1 MKLQINAVNFDARTQ
16 LQDFIQ
22 QKVNKLDT
30 FYDRIIEGE
39 VFLKLDNNNQIAN
52 KIVEIKLFVPGS
64 TLFTKE
70 EADSF
75 ETATDQALDSITR
88 QLKKYKDK
96 ITTH

>member
-1 MKLQINAVNFDARTQ
+1 MKLQINAVHFDASDQ
-16 LQDFIQ
+16 LTDFIQ

-30 FYDRIIEGE
+30 FYDRIVEGE
-39 VFLKLDNNNQIAN
+39 VFLKFDNNNQITN

-75 ETATDQALDSITR
+75 ETATDQALDSMTR

-96 ITTH
+96 LTAH

>member
-1 MKLQINAVNFDARTQ
+1 MKLQINAVNFDARTE
-16 LQDFIQ
+16 LQDFVQ
-22 QKVNKLDT
+22 QKMNKLDT
-30 FYDRIIEGE
+30 FYDRIVEGE
-39 VFLKLDNNNQIAN
+39 VFLKLDNNNQISN

-75 ETATDQALDSITR
+75 ETATDKALNSMTR

>member
-1 MKLQINAVNFDARTQ
+1 MKLQINAVNFDARTE
-16 LQDFIQ
+16 LQDFVQ
-22 QKVNKLDT
+22 QKINKLDT
-30 FYDRIIEGE
+30 FYDRIVEGE

-52 KIVEIKLFVPGS
+52 KIVEIKIFVPGS

-75 ETATDQALDSITR
+75 ETATDKALDSMTR

-96 ITTH
+96 ITAH

>member
-1 MKLQINAVNFDARTQ
+1 MKLQINAVQFHASDQ
-16 LQDFIQ
+16 LTEFLQ
-22 QKVNKLDT
+22 QKIDKLDT

-39 VFLKLDNNNQIAN
+39 VYLKLDNNNQISN
-52 KIVEIKLFVPGS
+52 KIVEIKLFVPGT

-75 ETATDQALDSITR
+75 ETATDKALDSMSR

>member
-16 LQDFIQ
+16 LQDFVQ
-22 QKVNKLDT
+22 QKVNKLET

-75 ETATDQALDSITR
+75 ETATDKALDSMTR

>member
-1 MKLQINAVNFDARTQ
+1 MKLQINAVHFDASQQ
-16 LQDFIQ
+16 LTDFLQ
-22 QKVNKLDT
+22 QKINKLDT

-39 VFLKLDNNNQIAN
+39 VFLKLDNNNHNN

-75 ETATDQALDSITR
+75 ETATDKALDSMTR

-96 ITTH
+96 IMTH

>member
-22 QKVNKLDT
+22 QKVNKLET

-39 VFLKLDNNNQIAN
+39 VFLKLGNNNQIAN

-75 ETATDQALDSITR
+75 ETATDKALDSMTR

>member
-1 MKLQINAVNFDARTQ
+1 MKLQINAVHFDASDQ
-16 LQDFIQ
+16 LTDFIQ
-22 QKVNKLDT
+22 QKINKLDT
-30 FYDRIIEGE
+30 FYDRIVEGE
-39 VFLKLDNNNQIAN
+39 VFLKFDNNNQITN

-75 ETATDQALDSITR
+75 ETATDQALDSMTR

-96 ITTH
+96 LTTH

>member
-1 MKLQINAVNFDARTQ
+1 MKLQINAVNFDARTE
-16 LQDFIQ
+16 LQDFVQ
-22 QKVNKLDT
+22 QKINKLDT
-30 FYDRIIEGE
+30 FYDRIVEGE

-70 EADSF
+70 EADTF
-75 ETATDQALDSITR
+75 ETATDKALDSMTR

-96 ITTH
+96 ITAH